1 MALHQFVAMTI
12 QAPELIISEAEAQ
25 KLEDAINKVMAEY
38 KIILDA
44 KHAAWANLLL
54 VALTIYGL
62 RAIAIIQ
69 RKKMER
75 MQANQMMAQK
85 ESREPIVTGPDQ
97 ESEEIKR
104 AIFLAQSMSGADNSG
119 VGSV

>member
-1 MALHQFVAMTI
+1 MTI
-12 QAPELIISEAEAQ
+12 QAPELIISVDEAQ

-75 MQANQMMAQK
+75 AQAHQNMVQK
-85 ESREPIVTGPDQ
+85 ESREPIVQGSDQ
-97 ESEEIKR
+97 ESEEVKR
-104 AIFLAQSMSGADNSG
+104 AIFLAQSMQ
-119 VGSV
+119 GSDMGGSNV